1 VRAWELAQQIGLTFA
16 DLRDALQSGSLS
28 FELKSHLTQLSSA
41 QVSEIMQLLGGAPA
55 PAAASPAPVAAP
67 APAPAPTAAPAPA
80 PAARATRP
88 AKGGKPAPVVF
99 PDPANDSSDRQFKR
113 TWEVAK
119 LFNIG
124 SPELRELFVKYEI
137 PVDVSTH
144 MKWISEAQ
152 CEAINARLEQVGV
165 ETRIPTGDS
174 GRVLRVYEVAAELN
188 LDINDFR
195 TQVDAAKLGIDVSTH
210 MKRLSAAD
218 VERIRKVVKP
228 GSPAPAASV
237 DEDRVRMFEVATRS
251 GLEFAVFKAA
261 VNATA
266 AAGLQ
271 VTSHLQYAT
280 ESQVTRILGAIKG
293 FKPAPVPVEPK
304 RPRGRPRKE
313 RPIEVTPEPPR
324 TRVYELAT
332 ELGMRATELIAAMKA
347 AGSTLVLSS
356 HLQKLSDAEVATIR
370 AALKPAAG
378 KAAKAS
384 AKSTP
389 APAAAPAATKPA
401 AEAKAAPA
409 KPAAEAKA
417 APAKPAP
424 EAKAAPAKPA
434 AEAKAAP
441 AKPAPEAKAEP
452 AAAPPAAEAKPA
464 PPARPAAEAKPAKS
478 EPAPVNPGLGIG
490 TQYLSQVL
498 PAMGAARPRI
508 QVVEKGDVLEFE
520 ISGFDPSVVLGKTN
534 AAARTDVVES
544 LETLT
549 AKAIQSQS
557 GNVVQVRIDVGG
569 FRKGRPED
577 VAAAASRLAR
587 FVVESNLAV
596 SFAVMSAFDRFA
608 FHSELK
614 AAEDV
619 RSESEG
625 MGVQR
630 RLGVRPARRNQQ
642 G

>member
-1 VRAWELAQQIGLTFA
+1 MRAWELAQQIGLTFA

-237 DEDRVRMFEVATRS
+237 DENRVRMFEVATRS

-401 AEAKAAPA
+401 A
-409 KPAAEAKA
+409 
-417 APAKPAP
+417 